1 MGAIIWL
8 IAAAVLAVGEFL
20 IMDFTL
26 LMLAVAALVTAGVA
40 VADVPVWAEV
50 GVFAVSSAATLLLL
64 RPFLRRRYLVQGEVR
79 EFTPKELEGESA
91 VALTTVTSEDSSGQ
105 VDIAGD
111 IWSARAAH
119 PGTTFAEGD
128 RVQVVSIDGTTA
140 VVWKGV

>member
-1 MGAIIWL
+1 MGPIIWL

-26 LMLAVAALVTAGVA
+26 LMLAVAALTTAGVA
-40 VADVPVWAEV
+40 FADIPVWAEV
-50 GVFAVSSAATLLLL
+50 GVFGVSSAATLLLL
-64 RPFLRRRYLVQGEVR
+64 RPVLRRRYIAQGEVR
-79 EFTPKELEGESA
+79 EFTTKELEGQPA
-91 VALTTVTSEDSSGQ
+91 QVLTDVTSENSSGQ
-105 VDIAGD
+105 VRIAGE

-119 PGTTFAEGD
+119 PGSSFSEGD

>member
-1 MGAIIWL
+1 MGPIIWL

-26 LMLAVAALVTAGVA
+26 LMLAVAALTTAGVSI
-40 VADVPVWAEV
+40 VDIPVWAEV
-50 GVFAVSSAATLLLL
+50 GVFGVSSAATLLLL
-64 RPFLRRRYLVQGEVR
+64 RPVLRRRYIAQGEVR
-79 EFTPKELEGESA
+79 DFTSKELEGQSA
-91 VALTTVTSEDSSGQ
+91 VVLTDVSSESSVGQ
-105 VDIAGD
+105 VNIAGE

-119 PGTTFAEGD
+119 PGTSFEEGD